1 MSNRSEIQKTG
12 FLVSWFII
20 YAPISVIITCGRHNV
35 WFAKETGGGADDVCP
50 AL

>member
-1 MSNRSEIQKTG
+1 MSNRSEIQKAG
-12 FLVSWFII
+12 FLVYIYI